1 MTDSQY
7 IGYKLKNDA
16 TIQGYVG
23 SGSSAR
29 VFHGFVPETV
39 TAYPVINY
47 FVISYQNFDTRMDR
61 AHYQISVRSK
71 NPEEVKKIAYAIE
84 ILFATKQENVDD
96 FDCNNIWWDATNLL
110 MEDKDVYHIS
120 IDLYLSFIH
129 E

>member
-47 FVISYQNFDTRMDR
+47 FVISYQNFDTCQYGKNSRTDKT
-61 AHYQISVRSK
+61 SVPR
-71 NPEEVKKIAYAIE
+71 
-84 ILFATKQENVDD
+84 
-96 FDCNNIWWDATNLL
+96 
-110 MEDKDVYHIS
+110 
-120 IDLYLSFIH
+120 
-129 E
+129 